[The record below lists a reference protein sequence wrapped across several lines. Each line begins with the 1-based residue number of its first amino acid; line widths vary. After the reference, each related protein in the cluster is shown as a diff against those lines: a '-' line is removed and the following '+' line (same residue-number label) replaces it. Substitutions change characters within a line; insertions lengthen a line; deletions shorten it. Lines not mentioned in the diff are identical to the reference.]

1 MTQSDHMVPRPLFHF
16 TSDKN
21 WINDPNGMVYF
32 EGEYHL
38 FYQHNPHG
46 DTWGHMSWGHA
57 VSRDLITWEQ
67 LPLAIPEASEY
78 AIYSGSVVMDWNNS
92 SGFGVD
98 GQPPMVAI
106 YTAHATHHNLQS
118 QHIAFSMDGG
128 RHWTTYA
135 NNPILDVGEADFRD
149 PKVFWH
155 ESTQR
160 WIMIVSFA
168 VRRHVSFYASTDLK
182 QWYHLSDFGPV
193 GAVEGIWECP
203 DLFPLPV
210 ENQSGQSYWVLL
222 LNINPGHPAGGSG
235 CQYFVGHFDGTRF
248 IQLTDE
254 TLWLDYGADFY
265 AAVSWSDI
273 PADDG
278 RRIILG
284 WMNNWIYAGKTP
296 TSPWRGMMSI
306 PRTLL
311 LRETDRGPR
320 LLQQPVRELTAYRV
334 KGKQKRFHG
343 PFPQAVEWLND
354 GRDHGLV
361 IDAVFSFT
369 GVKPGMRFSI
379 LLETG
384 RDHVVAITC
393 DASAGHVSLDRSQ
406 SGCVSFSEVFTGV
419 HKAPLRLESG
429 SIEIRLLVD
438 TCSLE
443 LFAQGGEIVLSDQF
457 FARSDERAFRLV
469 CEGQAPAITTIELNP
484 MIGGHL

>member
-1 MTQSDHMVPRPLFHF
+1 MNQIDPMVSRPLFHF

-32 EGEYHL
+32 DGEYHL
-38 FYQHNPHG
+38 FYQHNPYG

-67 LPLAIPEASEY
+67 LPLALPETSDY
-78 AIYSGSVVMDWNNS
+78 AIYSGSTVIDWNNS
-92 SGFGVD
+92 SGFGVE
-98 GQPPMVAI
+98 GRPPMVAI
-106 YTAHATHHNLQS
+106 YTAHATHGNLQC
-118 QHIAFSMDGG
+118 QHMAYSTDRG

-135 NNPILDVGEADFRD
+135 DNPILDVGEADFRD

-155 ESTQR
+155 EPTRR

-168 VRRHVSFYASTDLK
+168 LRRYVSFYASTDLK
-182 QWYHLSDFGPV
+182 QWSHLSDFGPA
-193 GAVEGIWECP
+193 GAVDGIWECP

-210 ENQSGQSYWVLL
+210 DIQSGQSYWVLL

-248 IQLTDE
+248 VASTDE

-273 PADDG
+273 SPDDG

-284 WMNNWIYAGKTP
+284 WMNNWTYAGKTP
-296 TSPWRGMMSI
+296 TTPWRGMMSI
-306 PRTLL
+306 PRTLS

-320 LLQQPVRELTAYRV
+320 LVQQPVKELTAFRV
-334 KGKQKRFHG
+334 KEAQKRFHG
-343 PFPQAVEWLND
+343 SFHQAAVWLS
-354 GRDHGLV
+354 GGHDHGLV
-361 IDAVFSFT
+361 MDAVFTFSS
-369 GVKPGMRFSI
+369 VEPGMRFSI

-384 RDHVVAITC
+384 LDHYVAITC
-393 DASAGHVSLDRSQ
+393 DVSAGEVWLDRTQ
-406 SGCVSFSEVFTGV
+406 SGYTSFSESFSGV
-419 HKAPLRLESG
+419 HKAPLQIHSG
-429 SIEIRLLVD
+429 SIEIRLILD

-443 LFAQGGEIVLSDQF
+443 LFGQGGDVVLSDQF
-457 FARSDERAFRLV
+457 FARSDKRTFRLV
-469 CEGQAPAITTIELNP
+469 SEGQAPAITTIELNP
-484 MIGGHL
+484 MIVGHQ